1 MLTRARGR
9 PDAAVVQR
17 LLSTHRV
24 YSPLEWLLETNN
36 LGYDDYRAWRR
47 GEKAT
52 LDGYLV
58 HGPSRTRSLL
68 KRATD
73 CAHALDVTPEVVVLY
88 GTDENAGTELKASDD
103 RQLDQLLHTEF
114 RLTEDHRQL
123 DIFFDTPATAALND
137 LVGALS
143 GRDAV
148 AASKRLEALAGVDVH
163 HWAIVDAATLIEAL
177 SSPSPRG
184 QTQGRERLEMMERR
198 WQPAAAAVLHAR
210 ARDFLTPL
218 WRDIGQALENAAF
231 DPARPHQHAGWAY
244 LQGHDWQN
252 AKRVLDGS
260 PAVASHPLPLGWL
273 AEAEWRQRDRAAAAK
288 NWFALCWRAPEHFQ
302 DAIKSPRFPDSA
314 LLNGWAR
321 AQGFDAEPPIDA
333 PWFPA
338 WMVVEERG
346 LGRALAPCGGTSDPE
361 RAFDLARS
369 LVLGGTDRQDMENRR
384 SLQEL
389 HPGLL
394 QHYLDSLDND
404 RQR

>member
-1 MLTRARGR
+1 MLTRARRR

-47 GEKAT
+47 GEKST
-52 LDGYLV
+52 LDDYLV
-58 HGPSRTRSLL
+58 QGPSRTRSLL
-68 KRATD
+68 KSATD

-148 AASKRLEALAGVDVH
+148 AASKRLEALADVDVH
-163 HWAIVDAATLIEAL
+163 HWAIADAATLIEAL
-177 SSPSPRG
+177 SSPSPRD
-184 QTQGRERLEMMERR
+184 QAQGRERLEVMERR

-231 DPARPHQHAGWAY
+231 DPTRPRQHAGWAY
-244 LQGHDWQN
+244 LQGHDWPN
-252 AKRVLDGS
+252 AKRLLKAV
-260 PAVASHPLPLGWL
+260 PAIASHPSLLGWL
-273 AEAEWRQRDRAAAAK
+273 AEAEWRLRHRAAAVQS
-288 NWFALCWRAPEHFQ
+288 WFTLCWRAPDHFRATV
-302 DAIKSPRFPDSA
+302 DSPRFPDAA
-314 LLNGWAR
+314 LKSGWGRAR
-321 AQGFDAEPPIDA
+321 DADVEPPIDA

-338 WMVVEERG
+338 WMVVDERG
-346 LGRALAPCGGTSDPE
+346 IGRTLAPCGGESAPE
-361 RAFDLARS
+361 RAFDLARL
-369 LVLGGTDRQDMENRR
+369 LVLGGTDRQDMENRK
-384 SLQEL
+384 SLQQL

-394 QHYLDSLDND
+394 QRYLDSLET
-404 RQR
+404 